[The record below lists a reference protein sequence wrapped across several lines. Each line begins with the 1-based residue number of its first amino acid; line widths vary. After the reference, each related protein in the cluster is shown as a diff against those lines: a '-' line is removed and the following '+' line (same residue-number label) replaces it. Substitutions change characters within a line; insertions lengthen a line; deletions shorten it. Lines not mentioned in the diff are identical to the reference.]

1 MSTALSTA
9 TVVQYFSHIGLF
21 SDHCIESIDCF
32 TMFAVKLEL
41 SPLACELKI
50 IGSGV
55 HGCQEMEG
63 VPDCLILLLYQ
74 LCPMSKRLSLS
85 LFLGSLAPF
94 PLLM

>member
-32 TMFAVKLEL
+32 TMCAVKLEL
-41 SPLACELKI
+41 SPLARVLKI

-55 HGCQEMEG
+55 HW
-63 VPDCLILLLYQ
+63 
-74 LCPMSKRLSLS
+74 MSRNGRST
-85 LFLGSLAPF
+85 
-94 PLLM
+94 

>member
-32 TMFAVKLEL
+32 TMCVVSKLEL
-41 SPLACELKI
+41 SPLARELKI

-55 HGCQEMEG
+55 HW
-63 VPDCLILLLYQ
+63 
-74 LCPMSKRLSLS
+74 MSRNGRST
-85 LFLGSLAPF
+85 
-94 PLLM
+94 